1 MGDGPSGA
9 TGAPR
14 ARDAG
19 PSTADLNLAWSRAL
33 VDELVRGGVRHV
45 CVSPGSRS
53 APLAVAVAERSDL
66 ATSVHVDERSAGFF
80 ALGHARASGR
90 PAALVCTSGSAGA
103 HYLPAVIEA
112 HMSRVP
118 LVILTADRP
127 PELRETGAWQT
138 IDQAHLFG
146 RFARWF
152 ADLPAPTAGLVRYAR
167 SVAARAA
174 ATAAG
179 RPAGPVHLNVPFRE
193 PLVPAGDGGVGRH
206 ARSGAPT
213 PGASGFPDASGFPGP
228 AGDAAAVA
236 GRPGGRPWVTVAQ
249 TEPTADAATV
259 ADLAA
264 RIRAH
269 PRGLILA
276 GLTDPPPGYAD
287 ALARLAAAA
296 GYPILAEP
304 GGGLRFGPHDRAH
317 VVTGYDAF
325 LRAPRWCAAH
335 APDFVMRFGASFT
348 WRPVA
353 QFLEAHAG
361 AAQIVVDPDGA
372 WDDPTRLA
380 ALRVAAAPAALCD
393 AVAAALALAGDGED
407 AAAAAE
413 DATTRAAWRSAWR
426 AASEAGHAAVE
437 VEVGP
442 VQGRGQSAEGD
453 DDVASRAADG
463 ANGAGLDGIAAAPSV
478 EGTVG
483 WVYPTLMAHLPDDAL
498 VVAANSMAVRDLDTY
513 TASDPKAIRV
523 IASRGAAG
531 IDGTLSTAIG
541 AAHGSGRPTVLVTGD
556 LAFLHDVNGLAAA
569 RMPGPGVLVVVLN
582 DDGGGIFAHLPIAAG
597 ALQPGAAAERFA
609 RFFRTPTGADL
620 AAACAVHRVPY
631 GKIGAP
637 ADLAAAV
644 AALARPSAGVRVV
657 EVPVDMARNTEAH
670 RRLWTAVVERVG
682 G

>member
-1 MGDGPSGA
+1 MGEGPSGA

-14 ARDAG
+14 SWDAG
-19 PSTADLNLAWSRAL
+19 PSTADLNLAWARVL
-33 VDELVRGGVRHV
+33 VDELIRGGVRHV

-53 APLAVAVAERSDL
+53 APLVVAVAERADL

-127 PELRETGAWQT
+127 PELRDTGAWQT

-152 ADLPAPTAGLVRYAR
+152 ADLPPPTAGLVRYAR

-193 PLVPAGDGGVGRH
+193 PLVPEGEGG
-206 ARSGAPT
+206 
-213 PGASGFPDASGFPGP
+213 
-228 AGDAAAVA
+228 VA
-236 GRPGGRPWVTVAQ
+236 GRWGDDDLVAIAGRPAGQPWVAVA
-249 TEPTADAATV
+249 PAAPAVDAAVV

-264 RIRAH
+264 RIRVS

-335 APDFVMRFGASFT
+335 APDLVLRFGASFT

-353 QFLEAHAG
+353 QLLEAHAG
-361 AAQIVVDPDGA
+361 AAQVVVDPDGA

-380 ALRVAAAPAALCD
+380 ALRVAAAPTALCD
-393 AVAAALALAGDGED
+393 AVAEALAAGGDD
-407 AAAAAE
+407 AANAS
-413 DATTRAAWRSAWR
+413 DATPRAA
-426 AASEAGHAAVE
+426 G
-437 VEVGP
+437 
-442 VQGRGQSAEGD
+442 
-453 DDVASRAADG
+453 
-463 ANGAGLDGIAAAPSV
+463 
-478 EGTVG
+478 
-483 WVYPTLMAHLPDDAL
+483 
-498 VVAANSMAVRDLDTY
+498 
-513 TASDPKAIRV
+513 
-523 IASRGAAG
+523 GAAG
-531 IDGTLSTAIG
+531 
-541 AAHGSGRPTVLVTGD
+541 RP
-556 LAFLHDVNGLAAA
+556 APAAA
-569 RMPGPGVLVVVLN
+569 R
-582 DDGGGIFAHLPIAAG
+582 
-597 ALQPGAAAERFA
+597 
-609 RFFRTPTGADL
+609 
-620 AAACAVHRVPY
+620 
-631 GKIGAP
+631 
-637 ADLAAAV
+637 
-644 AALARPSAGVRVV
+644 AGV
-657 EVPVDMARNTEAH
+657 
-670 RRLWTAVVERVG
+670 
-682 G
+682 